1 MNACRKACRADPR
14 SACSEA
20 GRVLRRMC
28 GRAGVSGF
36 ESGGK
41 PHRWLTFTCLQGA
54 GSQWGILSLG
64 LAACRCGT
72 SQCNRTHVR
81 LDCACLQVFHSLEV
95 SRIFVTPDSYSEG
108 EG

>member
-1 MNACRKACRADPR
+1 
-14 SACSEA
+14 
-20 GRVLRRMC
+20 MC

-81 LDCACLQVFHSLEV
+81 L
-95 SRIFVTPDSYSEG
+95 
-108 EG
+108 